1 MEILKDERIVK
12 ILSQIYKAMIP
23 YFMFYADEK
32 TMLMDFEA
40 FFKFCQDFEIFPYIL
55 SKPKIMRFF
64 KALSSFFSTT
74 KTQKKEMKEKIDEH
88 LFVEIL
94 ALAAFEM

>member
-1 MEILKDERIVK
+1 
-12 ILSQIYKAMIP
+12 MIP

-32 TMLMDFEA
+32 TILMDFEG
-40 FFKFCQDFEIFPYIL
+40 FFRFCQDFEIFPYIL

-64 KALSSFFSTT
+64 KALSSFFSN
-74 KTQKKEMKEKIDEH
+74 QKVQNKNLKEKIDEH

-94 ALAAFEM
+94 ALAAFEV